1 MCCPHSRL
9 QAKATLARRLD
20 IRTVGLSTRTDI
32 AGGSV
37 RLDAEFDVE
46 NCIFGEL
53 MPRLLLLRR
62 LRELLYRSR
71 QHGSKKRR
79 VF

>member
-1 MCCPHSRL
+1 VLPTQSAA
-9 QAKATLARRLD
+9 AKATLARRLD

-37 RLDAEFDVE
+37 RLGAEFDVRKLHF
-46 NCIFGEL
+46 FGEL